1 MVAVAK
7 GAMKNMLASRATL
20 GAALAASILVLVGC
34 RELAEPKDGY
44 IIVPHILSPVTIRT
58 KGLEGEGWL
67 KAYTNANEWE
77 VIHVSPAGAF
87 TYKQVLPTR
96 VWHCNKPDGSEGC
109 VALLQAGDEKGYLNA
124 SKREQGKFHVCTES
138 YLQRMGRKHCGE
150 RALEKLVFPN
160 ATDPVDRVALSRT
173 QTDGVLSHEYP
184 TPGAT
189 YAWKGDSWSRLVSG
203 SISSPDL
210 DRWHPPAENGPT
222 STWRE
227 RQYVPG
233 GRALVTSESENVS
246 IDIGACSIFFP
257 WQWEDRMPNDF
268 WSLFIGLQTEQRG
281 FAEVMLDGIIE
292 HAEPSTNLMLDA
304 FLYMD
309 ALTNVVQRTDV
320 SPEFHV
326 SAGSGARGSQG
337 DNEIHICLRN
347 YFTASNDIRERPD
360 AWYRWDQAILSGFT
374 SLFGIGDCKARP
386 VSVFYCG
393 AIDLDSDGRGRFRID
408 PDVRVAMEGYS
419 VFKPSCNNKFI
430 PAFKES
436 LKKGIRTAGEQ
447 NLSDA
452 IDQLVRGLRDSLGVE
467 ARALEPSPTGL
478 YIVTAQTL
486 DDPQYGIGNCLP
498 DLEAQDVVPVLQ
510 PSLIKEYTARGITR
524 F

>member
-1 MVAVAK
+1 
-7 GAMKNMLASRATL
+7 MLA
-20 GAALAASILVLVGC
+20 LAGC
-34 RELAEPKDGY
+34 RELAEPEDGY
-44 IIVPHILSPVTIRT
+44 IVVPHILSPVTIRT

-77 VIHVSPAGAF
+77 VIHVSPGGAF
-87 TYKQVLPTR
+87 TYEQVLPTR
-96 VWHCNKPDGSEGC
+96 VWHCSEPDGSEGC

-124 SKREQGKFHVCTES
+124 SKREQGKFHVCTEG
-138 YLQRMGRKHCGE
+138 YLQKMGRKHCGE
-150 RALEKLVFPN
+150 RALERFVFPN
-160 ATDPVDRVALSRT
+160 ATDPSDRVSLSRT
-173 QTDGVLSHEYP
+173 RTDGVLPDEYP
-184 TPGAT
+184 TPGDT
-189 YAWKGDSWSRLVSG
+189 YAWDGDPWSRLVSG
-203 SISSPDL
+203 SISFPDL
-210 DRWHPPAENGPT
+210 DHWHPPAESGPT
-222 STWRE
+222 SKWQE
-227 RQYVPG
+227 RPHVPG
-233 GRALVTSESENVS
+233 ERPIVTSENQNVS

-257 WQWEDRMPNDF
+257 WQWEDRIPNDF
-268 WSLFIGLQTEQRG
+268 WGLVIGQQTSERG

-292 HAEPSTNLMLDA
+292 HAEPNSTLMVDA

-326 SAGSGARGSQG
+326 SAGSGARGSGG
-337 DNEIHICLRN
+337 DNEVQICLRN
-347 YFTASNDIRERPD
+347 YFRASNDIRESPD

-374 SLFGIGDCKARP
+374 SLFGIGDCKSHP

-393 AIDLDSDGRGRFRID
+393 AIDLDAQGRGRFRID

-430 PAFKES
+430 PAFKEG
-436 LKKGIRTAGEQ
+436 LAEGIRTAGER

-452 IDQLVRGLRDSLGVE
+452 IDQLVGGLRDSLGVE

-478 YIVTAQTL
+478 YIVTAQSL
-486 DDPQYGIGNCLP
+486 EDPQYGIGNCLP
-498 DLEAQDVVPVLQ
+498 DLEARDVVPVLQ
-510 PSLIKEYTARGITR
+510 PALTKEYTARGITR